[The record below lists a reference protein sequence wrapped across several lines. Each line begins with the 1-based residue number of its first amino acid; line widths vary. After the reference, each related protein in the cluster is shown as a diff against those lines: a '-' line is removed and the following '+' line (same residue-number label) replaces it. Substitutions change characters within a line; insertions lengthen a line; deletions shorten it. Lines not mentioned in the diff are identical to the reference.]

1 MNKEQSSE
9 KHDDSSRTITTISLG
24 HDSIVPSTDLSDKA
38 LSKNDPVDNGPVT
51 SDTEQAQPLAPTE
64 VDGGYGWVCVV
75 CVFLVNAHT
84 WGINSAYGVFLAHY
98 LDTNTFPGA
107 SDLDYAFVGGLSLSM
122 AQFIAPVAT
131 ITTRVWGT
139 RATLMIGIT
148 LQTAALLGAS
158 WAGQIWQLFLSQA
171 LCFGFGMGMQFS
183 ATVGIIPQWF
193 TRRRSLANGIATAG
207 SGIGGLIYS
216 LATSAMI
223 QNLGIG
229 WAFRILAIVSAAACG
244 FSAII
249 VKDRNKAIGAVQIA
263 FHTELLKRPEFLL
276 TLAWGCFSVLGYVA
290 LLFSIPDYASTV
302 GLTASQ
308 GSIVGA
314 MFNLGG
320 GLGRPVIGYVS
331 DSFGRLNTALAC
343 TFLAGLFFLVI
354 WIFAKNFGVLIF
366 YALISGPVAA
376 TFTTTVAPVGAEVV
390 GLQLLSSALSIFW
403 LSVVIPSTF
412 AEPIALWL
420 RTDNETNFLHAQV
433 FVGFMFMAACICLWL
448 VRAWKVAELENAATD
463 SDPLKGEVQIRDN
476 DAVLQGPV
484 ARTTSRIPRMTS
496 KANIVRRLF
505 TMARV

>member
-24 HDSIVPSTDLSDKA
+24 QDSIVPSTDLSDKA

-229 WAFRILAIVSAAACG
+229 WAFRILAIVSAAA
-244 FSAII
+244 
-249 VKDRNKAIGAVQIA
+249 
-263 FHTELLKRPEFLL
+263 PEFLL

-308 GSIVGA
+308 GSILGA

-343 TFLAGLFFLVI
+343 TFLAGLFSLVI

-390 GLQLLSSALSIFW
+390 GLQLLPSALSIFW

-448 VRAWKVAELENAATD
+448 VRAWKVAELENAAPD
-463 SDPLKGEVQIRDN
+463 SDPLKGEVQSRDN

-484 ARTTSRIPRMTS
+484 ARTTSRVPSMTS
-496 KANIVRRLF
+496 KAKIVRRLF

>member
-1 MNKEQSSE
+1 MHSE
-9 KHDDSSRTITTISLG
+9 KGSDSSYTMTAAVPD
-24 HDSIVPSTDLSDKA
+24 HDAIHPSTDCPETV
-38 LSKNDPVDNGPVT
+38 LSKNDTADNKLADP
-51 SDTEQAQPLAPTE
+51 EQTQSPIE
-64 VDGGYGWVCVV
+64 VDGGYGWICVLY
-75 CVFLVNAHT
+75 VFLVNAHT

-107 SDLDYAFVGGLSLSM
+107 SDLDYDFVEGFSLSM

-131 ITTRVWGT
+131 ITTRMWGT
-139 RATLMIGIT
+139 RVTLMIGIT
-148 LQTAALLGAS
+148 LQTAALLGA
-158 WAGQIWQLFLSQA
+158 QA
-171 LCFGFGMGMQFS
+171 LCFGFGMSMQFS

-207 SGIGGLIYS
+207 SGFGGLIYS

-223 QNLGIG
+223 QRWGFG

-249 VKDRNKAIGAVQIA
+249 VRDRNKAIGAVQFA
-263 FHTELLKRPEFLL
+263 FHTELLRRLEFLL

-290 LLFSIPDYASTV
+290 LLFSIPDYATTV
-302 GLTASQ
+302 ALTASQ

-343 TFLAGLFFLVI
+343 TFLAGLFSLVI
-354 WIFAKNFGVLIF
+354 WVFARNFGVLIF
-366 YALISGPVAA
+366 YALMSGPFAA
-376 TFTTTVAPVGAEVV
+376 TFTTTEAPVGAEVV
-390 GLQLLSSALSIFW
+390 GLQLLPSALSIFW

-420 RTDNETNFLHAQV
+420 RTDNGTNFLHAQI
-433 FVGFMFMAACICLWL
+433 FVGFMFMAACICLGL
-448 VRAWKVAELENAATD
+448 VRLWKVSELESADAD
-463 SDPLKGEVQIRDN
+463 GDPPRQETQIRDD
-476 DAVLQGPV
+476 DAV
-484 ARTTSRIPRMTS
+484 PRESVVGTASSVPSITS
-496 KANIVRRLF
+496 KVKTVKGSF

>member
-1 MNKEQSSE
+1 MHFE
-9 KHDDSSRTITTISLG
+9 KSGDSSYTMTAAVPHHNAI
-24 HDSIVPSTDLSDKA
+24 HPSTDCPETV
-38 LSKNDPVDNGPVT
+38 LSKNGTADDNLADP
-51 SDTEQAQPLAPTE
+51 EQTQSSAPIE
-64 VDGGYGWVCVV
+64 VDGGYGWICVL

-131 ITTRVWGT
+131 ITTRMWGT
-139 RATLMIGIT
+139 RVTLMIGIT

-158 WAGQIWQLFLSQA
+158 WAGQVWQLFLSQA
-171 LCFGFGMGMQFS
+171 L

-207 SGIGGLIYS
+207 SGIGGLVYS
-216 LATSAMI
+216 LATGAMI
-223 QNLGIG
+223 QRWGIG

-249 VKDRNKAIGAVQIA
+249 VRDRNKAIGAVQIA
-263 FHTELLKRPEFLL
+263 FHTELLRRPEFPL

-290 LLFSIPDYASTV
+290 LLFSIPDYATTV

-343 TFLAGLFFLVI
+343 TFLAGLFSLVI
-354 WIFAKNFGVLIF
+354 WVFAKNFGVLIF
-366 YALISGPVAA
+366 YALISGPFAA

-390 GLQLLSSALSIFW
+390 GLQLLPSALSIFW

-420 RTDNETNFLHAQV
+420 RTDNGTNFLHAQI
-433 FVGFMFMAACICLWL
+433 FVGFMFMAACICLGL
-448 VRAWKVAELENAATD
+448 VRAWKVSQLESADAD
-463 SDPLKGEVQIRDN
+463 GDPLRQETQIRDD
-476 DAVLQGPV
+476 DAV
-484 ARTTSRIPRMTS
+484 PRESVVGTASSVPSITS
-496 KANIVRRLF
+496 KVKIVKGSF

>member
-229 WAFRILAIVSAAACG
+229 WAFRILAIVSAAA
-244 FSAII
+244 
-249 VKDRNKAIGAVQIA
+249 
-263 FHTELLKRPEFLL
+263 
-276 TLAWGCFSVLGYVA
+276 VLGYVA

-308 GSIVGA
+308 GSILGA

-343 TFLAGLFFLVI
+343 TFLAGLFSLVI

-390 GLQLLSSALSIFW
+390 GLQLLPSALSIFW

-448 VRAWKVAELENAATD
+448 VRAWKVAELENAAPD
-463 SDPLKGEVQIRDN
+463 SDPLKGEVQSRDN

-484 ARTTSRIPRMTS
+484 ARTTSRVPSMTS
-496 KANIVRRLF
+496 KAKIVRRLF

>member
-229 WAFRILAIVSAAACG
+229 WAFRILAIVSAAA
-244 FSAII
+244 
-249 VKDRNKAIGAVQIA
+249 
-263 FHTELLKRPEFLL
+263 PEFLL

-308 GSIVGA
+308 GSILGA

-343 TFLAGLFFLVI
+343 TFLAGLFSLVI

-390 GLQLLSSALSIFW
+390 GLQLLPSALSIFW

-448 VRAWKVAELENAATD
+448 VRAWKVAELENAAPD
-463 SDPLKGEVQIRDN
+463 SDPLKGEVQSRDN

-484 ARTTSRIPRMTS
+484 ARTTSRVPSMTS
-496 KANIVRRLF
+496 KAKIVRRLF